1 MNTKLNLFKDKTTQ
15 LKLKNEEVTQERMLK
30 QTIKCNNKFENWQTC
45 IKMKSWNDEQCVG
58 KLKPDYEYC
67 ISKRNLMQTILD
79 KKFDEDF

>member
-15 LKLKNEEVTQERMLK
+15 LKLKNEEVTQERLLK
-30 QTIKCNNKFENWQTC
+30 QTKKCEDKFENWQTC

-79 KKFDEDF
+79 NKFDEEF